1 MGKVWING
9 CFDVLHRGHFELF
22 KFAKSL
28 GSELIVGVDTDSKV
42 KNDKGH
48 NRPYNNLQDRM
59 FALESIKYIDKII
72 PFDSN
77 DELEDFILYFSPEIL
92 VVGSDWKHKSVVGAE
107 YANRVIFFERITQ
120 YSTTK
125 ILENAKNK

>member
-1 MGKVWING
+1 MGKVWVNG

-77 DELEDFILYFSPEIL
+77 DELEDFISYFSPEIL

>member
-1 MGKVWING
+1 MGKVWVNG

-59 FALESIKYIDKII
+59 FALESL
-72 PFDSN
+72 F
-77 DELEDFILYFSPEIL
+77 
-92 VVGSDWKHKSVVGAE
+92 
-107 YANRVIFFERITQ
+107 
-120 YSTTK
+120 
-125 ILENAKNK
+125 